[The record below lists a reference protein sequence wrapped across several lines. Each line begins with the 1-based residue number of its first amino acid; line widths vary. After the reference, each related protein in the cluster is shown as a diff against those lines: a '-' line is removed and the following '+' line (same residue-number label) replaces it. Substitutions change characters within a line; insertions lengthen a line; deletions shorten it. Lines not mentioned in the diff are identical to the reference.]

1 MSNILCIGA
10 GYVGGPTMAM
20 IAKNCPE
27 HTVTVVDIN
36 QERIERW
43 NSNDLPIF
51 EPGLLEVVQQT
62 RGKNLFFRTDIAGA
76 IAEADIIFVS
86 VNTPT
91 KKFGEG
97 AGKAADLQYWEKTS
111 RDILQ
116 NSRKPEVIV
125 VEKSTLPVRTAEA
138 MARILESGNS
148 STRFSVVSNPE
159 FLAEGTA
166 IQDLANPD
174 RVLIGGEENENG
186 LKAAKT
192 VAELYAH
199 WVPRERILLTNV
211 WSSELSKLV
220 ANAMLAQRISSVNSI
235 SALCE
240 RTEADITEVSRA
252 IGMDTRIGAKFLQA
266 SVGFGGSCFRKDIL
280 HLSYLCEYYG
290 LPEVADYWAS
300 VVRINEWQTDRF
312 FQNILHELFNTLAGK
327 TITMLGFAFKQD
339 TGDTRD
345 SPAIPLCEKLVGENA
360 RVRIHDPKALENAR
374 IELKNL
380 KGDVSFVED
389 VYEAADGAHALALV
403 TQWDEYRKLDYE
415 KIHQA
420 MVEPAFIFDGRNHL
434 DHDKLY
440 EIGFNVFPLGKSPLK
455 HI

>member
-36 QERIERW
+36 QKRIERW

-51 EPGLLEVVQQT
+51 ELGLLEVVQQT
-62 RGKNLFFRTDIAGA
+62 RGKNLFFHTDIAGA

-148 STRFSVVSNPE
+148 TTRFSVVSNPE

-166 IQDLANPD
+166 IQDLVNPD
-174 RVLIGGEENENG
+174 RVLIGGEEDENG
-186 LKAAKT
+186 RKAAKT

-199 WVPRERILLTNV
+199 WVPRERILLTSV

-403 TQWDEYRKLDYE
+403 TQWDEYRELDYE
-415 KIHQA
+415 KIHQTMA
-420 MVEPAFIFDGRNHL
+420 EPAFIFDGRNHL

-440 EIGFNVFPLGKSPLK
+440 KIGFNVFPLGKSPLK

>member
-62 RGKNLFFRTDIAGA
+62 RGKNLFFHTDIAGA

-148 STRFSVVSNPE
+148 TTRFSVVSNPE

-166 IQDLANPD
+166 IQDLENPD

-186 LKAAKT
+186 HKAAKT

-199 WVPRERILLTNV
+199 WVPRERILLTSV

-252 IGMDTRIGAKFLQA
+252 IGMDTRIGTKFLQA

-403 TQWDEYRKLDYE
+403 TQWDEYRELDYE
-415 KIHQA
+415 KIHQTMA
-420 MVEPAFIFDGRNHL
+420 EPAFIFDGRNHL

-440 EIGFNVFPLGKSPLK
+440 KIGFNVFPLGKSPLK

>member
-51 EPGLLEVVQQT
+51 EPGLLDVVQQT
-62 RGKNLFFRTDIAGA
+62 RGKNLFFHTDIAGA

-148 STRFSVVSNPE
+148 TTRFSVVSNPE

-166 IQDLANPD
+166 IQDLVNPD

-186 LKAAKT
+186 HKAAKT

-199 WVPRERILLTNV
+199 WVPRERILLTSV

-252 IGMDTRIGAKFLQA
+252 IGMDTRIGTKFLQA

-403 TQWDEYRKLDYE
+403 TQWDEYRELDYE
-415 KIHQA
+415 KIHQTMA
-420 MVEPAFIFDGRNHL
+420 EPAFIFDGRNHL

-440 EIGFNVFPLGKSPLK
+440 TIGFNVFPLGKSPLK

>member
-1 MSNILCIGA
+1 
-10 GYVGGPTMAM
+10 MAM

-62 RGKNLFFRTDIAGA
+62 RGKNLFFHTDIAGA

-166 IQDLANPD
+166 IQDLVNPD

-186 LKAAKT
+186 HKAAKT

-199 WVPRERILLTNV
+199 WVPRERILLTSV

-290 LPEVADYWAS
+290 LPEVADYWSS

-327 TITMLGFAFKQD
+327 TITMLGFAFKQN

-403 TQWDEYRKLDYE
+403 TQWDEYRELDYE
-415 KIHQA
+415 KIHQTMA
-420 MVEPAFIFDGRNHL
+420 EPAFIFDGRNHL

-440 EIGFNVFPLGKSPLK
+440 KIGFNVFPLGKSPLK